1 VGGAVNSSEY
11 LQIDK
16 AIRRQ
21 GAWSDSQAVSCAV
34 GDLYNLAFA
43 SGNAGHLLGCSR
55 YDCPDHGL
63 TFDGEATDDDVI
75 DCNIQENIRF
85 RYPLL
90 RESTRPG
97 GLRRRDRVT
106 VLLHGLNE
114 RSFAKYLPWAHQLRQ
129 RTGDPV
135 VLFPLAFHM
144 NRVFPG
150 WAAEQQGIY
159 LRRSALADNDGAHRF
174 NATISE
180 RLDKRP
186 ERFFWGAVQSYLD
199 LMDLA
204 REIRSGRHP
213 HFSRDARI
221 DFLGYSAGGYVSLI
235 LLLEDPEGLF
245 TTSRAVIFGSSV
257 PTRDLNLR
265 SPLILDSAA
274 DTALTKLYVRHIDS
288 LAGARM
294 QHWFQFHGEGK
305 WVRAL
310 SGPKADSSLIE
321 HRLRQIGA
329 RILGIAN
336 RNDNVA
342 PAGSMLNSLQGLRRD
357 TGIRVVEFDLGLH
370 ESPFVCE
377 GYGKFCRRL
386 VTEVLD
392 EARYGEAFDE
402 FVQVSAAH
410 LQQ

>member
-1 VGGAVNSSEY
+1 MMNSSECI
-11 LQIDK
+11 QIDRS
-16 AIRRQ
+16 IRRQ
-21 GAWSDSQAVSCAV
+21 AAWSDNQALSCA
-34 GDLYNLAFA
+34 GGELYNLAFT
-43 SGNAGHLLGCSR
+43 SRNAGHLLGCPR

-63 TFDGEATDDDVI
+63 TFDGEVTDDDVI
-75 DCNIQENIRF
+75 DCSIEENIRF

-97 GLRRRDRVT
+97 GLRRYDRAI

-114 RSFAKYLPWAHQLRQ
+114 RSFAKYLPWAHRLRQ
-129 RTGDPV
+129 QTGTPV

-144 NRVFPG
+144 NRVLPG
-150 WAAEQQGIY
+150 WAAEQKDIF
-159 LRRSALADNDGAHRF
+159 LRRSALVDNDGAHRF

-180 RLDKRP
+180 RLDNHP
-186 ERFFWGAVQSYLD
+186 ERFFWAAVQSYLD
-199 LMDLA
+199 LRDLT
-204 REIRSGRHP
+204 REIRSGHHP
-213 HFSRDARI
+213 HFSRDARV
-221 DFLGYSAGGYVSLI
+221 DFLGYSAGGYLSLI

-245 TTSRAVIFGSSV
+245 TASRAVIFGSGV
-257 PTRDLNLR
+257 PTRDLNLL

-274 DTALTKLYVRHIDS
+274 ETALTRMYVRHIDS
-288 LAGARM
+288 LPGTRM
-294 QHWFQFHGEGK
+294 KHWFQCHGEGK

-310 SGPKADSSLIE
+310 SGLKADSALTE
-321 HRLRQIGA
+321 QRLRQIGA
-329 RILGIAN
+329 RVLGIAN
-336 RNDNVA
+336 INDNVA
-342 PAGSMLNSLQGLRRD
+342 PVGAMLNSLQGLRRN

-377 GYGKFCRRL
+377 GYGKFGRRL

-402 FVQVSAAH
+402 FVRVSAAH

>member
-1 VGGAVNSSEY
+1 MNSSEY
-11 LQIDK
+11 IQIDK

-21 GAWSDSQAVSCAV
+21 AAWSDNQAVSCAG
-34 GDLYNLAFA
+34 GDLYNLGFA
-43 SGNAGHLLGCSR
+43 SLNAGHLLGRSR

-75 DCNIQENIRF
+75 DCDVQENIRF

-97 GLRRRDRVT
+97 GLRRGDRVI

-114 RSFAKYLPWAHQLRQ
+114 RSFAKYLPWAHRLRQ
-129 RTGDPV
+129 RTGTPV

-144 NRVFPG
+144 NRVLPG
-150 WAAEQQGIY
+150 WAAQQKGIY
-159 LRRSALADNDGAHRF
+159 LRRSAIADNDGAHRF

-180 RLDKRP
+180 RLDNHP

-199 LMDLA
+199 LLDFA

-213 HFSRDARI
+213 HFSRDARV
-221 DFLGYSAGGYVSLI
+221 DFLGYSAGGYLSLI
-235 LLLEDPEGLF
+235 LLLDDPEGLF

-257 PTRDLNLR
+257 PTRDLNLL
-265 SPLILDSAA
+265 SPLIVDSTAE
-274 DTALTKLYVRHIDS
+274 TALTKMYVRHIDS
-288 LAGARM
+288 LPGARM
-294 QHWFQFHGEGK
+294 QHRFQYHGEGK

-310 SGPKADSSLIE
+310 SGLKADTSLTE
-321 HRLRQIGA
+321 QRLRQIGG

-336 RNDNVA
+336 TNDNVA
-342 PAGSMLNSLQGLRRD
+342 PVGAMLNSLQGLRRD

-377 GYGKFCRRL
+377 DYGKSSRRL
-386 VTEVLD
+386 VVEVLD
-392 EARYGEAFDE
+392 EARYGAAFDE

-410 LQQ
+410 FQQ